1 MAQKYRTPA
10 CIYSAFTAL
19 LFTTLILL
27 AAPLVAH
34 AEEINYSEWLPEA
47 TTSIKNLEAK
57 IKNTRPDRANIETLA
72 NDIKVLNQI
81 RSNAQQCITDTDA
94 QLLKVTEDLA
104 TLGEPVARESPEV
117 IKKRS
122 SLTAQQKA
130 LDKQLSSC
138 KLLQLQSQDLIKSI
152 NQLQQSKLAQQ
163 LSARSPDIITVVAQ
177 NLKAPAVAWQD
188 SIDFLRA
195 QYQSKSLSPEQLL
208 ALILL
213 AGGSVLM
220 GAFLKRKLGTIT
232 PAPTQTEDSV
242 YAFGH
247 AVRTSLARAL
257 PFLLPV
263 ATTAAFLSIALP
275 LSPLPF
281 LTKTS
286 YILGIYFSLIVLI
299 NILLSPAPPAQTY
312 LTHPDELS
320 RRFARKLKVLL
331 TLIAIG
337 FFLFTGEFRAGMSE
351 AVYYL
356 NRGIYSI
363 ILIINLISLLWMV
376 RLFSWSILSRRS
388 RLFLSL
394 ILSASLI
401 AELAGYRNLS
411 FFVVSGLIATS
422 LSLGLTLLIHRLIKD
437 LCDGLDEGRLSWQKN
452 LRRRAELKEG
462 SQFPGLIWVR
472 IIIFTVLWGGFV
484 LLALNI
490 WRLTDPWLAV
500 ITTYLTDGFQVG
512 SLTITPTLLAGGILA
527 YAVVLNLTRYIKV
540 QMLPYGL
547 KYTSLDRGAREAVAS
562 LIGYLGV
569 GVAILIALSVAG
581 VQMQNIAIIAGALS
595 VGIGFGL
602 QNIVN
607 NFVSGLIL
615 LFERPVRRGDWIIT
629 GDTEGYVKAINIRST
644 QIETFDRADVIVPNS
659 ELITSKVTNWMLR
672 DPYGRV
678 TIPVGVGYGSDVEKV
693 RDVLLEI
700 ANNHPLVMKDHP
712 QLAEPK
718 VLFRSFGDN
727 SLNFELRFFIHNIDE
742 KLNVTSDFN
751 FAIVEAFRRDDI
763 EIPFPQRVI
772 TVANWKNPEEAGEKK
787 DLRNMH
793 NEDDTKDSKEQ

>member
-1 MAQKYRTPA
+1 MAQKYRSHT
-10 CIYSAFTAL
+10 CGYSVVIAL
-19 LFTTLILL
+19 LFTTLLL
-27 AAPLVAH
+27 LISSPVAH
-34 AEEINYSEWLPEA
+34 AEETQYSEWLPKATATIKKIEA
-47 TTSIKNLEAK
+47 RVKSNLPKN
-57 IKNTRPDRANIETLA
+57 ANIETLSSYLKE
-72 NDIKVLNQI
+72 ITLI
-81 RSNAQQCITDTDA
+81 RSRAQECIA
-94 QLLKVTEDLA
+94 EAEQQLVKVNEDLA
-104 TLGEPVARESPEV
+104 VLGEPLAKESSEV
-117 IKKRS
+117 IKKRN
-122 SLTAQQKA
+122 SLLAQQKT
-130 LDKQLSSC
+130 LDNQLSSC
-138 KLLQLQSQDLIKSI
+138 KLMQLQSQDLTKSI
-152 NQLQQSKLAQQ
+152 NQLQQGVLAEQ
-163 LSARSPDIITVVAQ
+163 LSARSPTIITVIAE
-177 NLKAPAVAWQD
+177 NIKAPAAAWQD
-188 SIDFLRA
+188 SIDFLGS
-195 QYQSKSLSPEQLL
+195 QYQLKSLSPEQLL

-213 AGGSVLM
+213 AGSSVLI
-220 GAFLKRKLGTIT
+220 GIFLRRIFSDVAPPPAEPKDSIYTLGL
-232 PAPTQTEDSV
+232 
-242 YAFGH
+242 
-247 AVRTSLARAL
+247 AVRTSAARAL
-257 PFLLPV
+257 PVLLPV
-263 ATTAAFLSIALP
+263 ATAAVFLSIALP
-275 LSPLPF
+275 LNPPPF
-281 LTKTS
+281 LTKASYVLAS
-286 YILGIYFSLIVLI
+286 YIGLFVLI
-299 NILLSPAPPAQTY
+299 NILFSPAPPARIY
-312 LTHPDELS
+312 LDQPDALS
-320 RRFARKLKVLL
+320 KRFARNLKVLL
-331 TLIAIG
+331 TLVALGI
-337 FFLFTGEFRAGMSE
+337 FLFAGEFRESLSDM
-351 AVYYL
+351 VYYL
-356 NRGIYSI
+356 NRAIYST
-363 ILIINLISLLWMV
+363 ILIINLISVLWMA
-376 RLFSWSILSRRS
+376 RLFSWSILSPRS

-394 ILSASLI
+394 VLSITLI

-411 FFVVSGLIATS
+411 FFIVSGLLATAF
-422 LSLGLTLLIHRLIKD
+422 SLGISLLIHRLIKD
-437 LCDGLDEGRLSWQKN
+437 LFDGIDEGWHGWQKN

-462 SQFPGLIWVR
+462 VQFPGLVWIR
-472 IIIFTVLWGGFV
+472 IIVFTVIWGGFV

-490 WRLTDPWLAV
+490 WRLTDPWLTV

-512 SLTITPTLLAGGILA
+512 SLTVTPTLLAGGILA
-527 YAVVLNLTRYIKV
+527 YAVILNLTRYIKV

-547 KYTSLDRGAREAVAS
+547 KYTNLDRGAREAVAS

-700 ANNHPLVMKDHP
+700 ANNHPLVMKEHL
-712 QLAEPK
+712 QLSEPK

-742 KLNVTSDFN
+742 KLNVISDFN

-772 TVANWKNPEEAGEKK
+772 TIANVKNTEDADDQKDSENTDNEE
-787 DLRNMH
+787 DI
-793 NEDDTKDSKEQ
+793 KDSKDQ